1 MDQRAQVTCTQAPP
15 HPHALRPPHP
25 SPRLLPQDLEAKQG
39 EIEKL
44 KTQLVKVELQ
54 RNQFRQQLQQ
64 VQKVRVN
71 RWSAL
76 ARALSLSLWLSLAR
90 ALSLSLSLSL
100 SPYIFLSRARA

>member
-1 MDQRAQVTCTQAPP
+1 MHTRTTSPT
-15 HPHALRPPHP
+15 HALRPPHP

-44 KTQLVKVELQ
+44 KTQLVNVELQ
-54 RNQFRQQLQQ
+54 RDQYRQQLQQ

-76 ARALSLSLWLSLAR
+76 ARALSLSVALSRAR
-90 ALSLSLSLSL
+90 SLSLFLSL